1 MIRCGYC
8 DGRFF
13 KLLEA
18 RCMPETSRNVLTVF
32 YKKRCKRCKMKGYF
46 RRELPGGETET
57 MSGADWV
64 AHVKTTMPVQDTG
77 RLRIFASEYS
87 KRVCRGADC
96 NVNYV
101 TGGRHAESA

>member
-1 MIRCGYC
+1 MIRCVYC

-18 RCMPETSRNVLTVF
+18 RCMPETDRSALRIF

-46 RRELPGGETET
+46 YRELPEGETHA
-57 MSGADWV
+57 MSGAEWV

-96 NVNYV
+96 NIN
-101 TGGRHAESA
+101 TAGGCHAESA